1 MQVIYQLYQGYDF
14 KLKGTV
20 ISLQKPIIKE
30 IWIWT
35 MTIIGN
41 YIYIKENQ
49 LSLFAIIVIIIVI
62 WWFTMDGNI
71 Q

>member
-1 MQVIYQLYQGYDF
+1 MQVIYQIYQGYDF

-41 YIYIKENQ
+41 YIYIDTIHLKENQ
-49 LSLFAIIVIIIVI
+49 LSLFVIIVI
-62 WWFTMDGNI
+62 W
-71 Q
+71 

>member
-1 MQVIYQLYQGYDF
+1 VIFYLYLIYIYQIYQGYDF

-41 YIYIKENQ
+41 YIYIDTIHLKENQ
-49 LSLFAIIVIIIVI
+49 LSLFVIIVI
-62 WWFTMDGNI
+62 W
-71 Q
+71 

>member
-1 MQVIYQLYQGYDF
+1 MQVIYQIYQGYDF

-20 ISLQKPIIKE
+20 ISLQKPVIKE

-41 YIYIKENQ
+41 YIYKRKSTFTIRYY
-49 LSLFAIIVIIIVI
+49 SYYYSYMVIHY
-62 WWFTMDGNI
+62 GR
-71 Q
+71 

>member
-1 MQVIYQLYQGYDF
+1 MQVIYQIYQGYDF
-14 KLKGTV
+14 KLKRTV

-49 LSLFAIIVIIIVI
+49 LSLFTIIVIIIVI
-62 WWFTMDGNI
+62 W
-71 Q
+71 